1 MVIGILS
8 LLLSRSKELDKQ
20 LRFRY
25 TVRMNIKKEQEL
37 LKSTGKLSSHPHIFC
52 VKCQSKTTAFGSN
65 LQNKIS
71 KAGGLEELL
80 SSFEC
85 RSCRTAEKTP
95 RLPKA
100 PRKNKGLAKS
110 SKAAELIRNMPKMVF
125 AERKPIVLIDNPEF
139 AAEVTAHSC
148 VRPDVFLDSNRSCD
162 FCALYQIC
170 KAPNRTLSKQGWQI
184 KVAA

>member
-1 MVIGILS
+1 
-8 LLLSRSKELDKQ
+8 
-20 LRFRY
+20 
-25 TVRMNIKKEQEL
+25 MNIKKEQEL
-37 LKSTGKLSSHPHIFC
+37 LKSTGRLSTHPHIHC
-52 VKCQSKTTAFGSN
+52 CKCQSKTTAFGSN

-85 RSCRTAEKTP
+85 RQCRSAGKTP

-100 PRKNKGLAKS
+100 PKRSKGLAKV
-110 SKAAELIRNMPKMVF
+110 SKAADLIRNMPKMQF
-125 AERKPIVLIDNPEF
+125 AERKPIVLVSNPDY

-162 FCALYQIC
+162 FCALYQVC
-170 KAPNRTLSKQGWQI
+170 KAPNRRLSSQGWQI